1 MKLPFY
7 KILFFFAIVVI
18 VICIALFNP
27 PITRT
32 IASTNSTIVKTVAAI
47 LISSALFLFLLA
59 KQVKMANNL
68 TLMVSIAIIATA
80 IFIWVGKLY
89 LDVIEN
95 NTCFCNNSKILIGA
109 ELTFDSDSTYT
120 CQQLLSQRGCNPE
133 GIWKP
138 ESFEYAETKIKNFY
152 LLSYPLLVLSLISI
166 SQCIFILTPI
176 KILLMRLFTKKVSCK
191 RFYETKSRTIDIT
204 GLKTGVPQKFDLGVA
219 SFKINTKYQDASEKL
234 KTLDLLQY
242 GLCNDI
248 NGVSDL
254 KQRDKLLKK
263 IIDTKTKMLEIVL
276 EISSDTKETQ

>member
-7 KILFFFAIVVI
+7 KILYFFAIVAT
-18 VICIALFNP
+18 VICIAIFNP
-27 PITRT
+27 PIART
-32 IASTNSTIVKTVAAI
+32 ISSTNSTIVKTVFGI
-47 LISSALFLFLLA
+47 LFVSASVLFFIA
-59 KQVKMANNL
+59 KQVKIVNNL
-68 TLMVSIAIIATA
+68 KFLIPITIIALT
-80 IFIWVGKLY
+80 IFIWIGKLY
-89 LDVIEN
+89 LDAIECS
-95 NTCFCNNSKILIGA
+95 TCVCNGNKILIGA
-109 ELTFDSDSTYT
+109 KLTFPSDSIYT
-120 CQQLLSQRGCNPE
+120 CEQLLSERGCNPE

-138 ESFEYAETKIKNFY
+138 ESFDYSETKIKNFY
-152 LLSYPLLVLSLISI
+152 FLTYPLFVLSLISI
-166 SQCIFILTPI
+166 SQCVFILTPI
-176 KILLMRLFTKKVSCK
+176 KIFLMRMFTKKVSCK

-263 IIDTKTKMLEIVL
+263 IIETKTKMLEIVL
-276 EISSDTKETQ
+276 EISNDTHEN